1 MLRAESTQG
10 AGTNGHSGI
19 NIYLGSGPS
28 HIDMFDMKPEA
39 PPEIRGEFH
48 PIATTV
54 PGMQICHLMPK
65 LAGMAG
71 KFTII
76 RSLTGL
82 NNEHSPSQTETGWKE
97 FDLKSIGGHPSL
109 GSVVAKL
116 HGPTNGPVP
125 RFVDLNGH
133 STHGF
138 LGPVYSAF
146 RPDNDGRGDLRL
158 RPEITMDRFHN
169 RAELLK
175 QLDRVRRDIDSSRM
189 MEAMDA
195 FNGRAMGVI
204 TSSKLAEALD
214 WEKADPKIRERYGIP
229 ESNDNSRFLV
239 ARRLVEC
246 GVRIVSFSWGGWDTH
261 TENFTTLRRQ
271 LPPLDTALSA
281 MINDLDEQGL
291 LATTT
296 IAMWGEFGRSPRIGG
311 GGRDHWPRAASVFIA
326 GGGFT
331 SGQVIGSTNRWRR
344 NGPGS
349 AGSLSRSV
357 RHVLSPVGHRPAD
370 HDAPRPERSPA
381 ISCGTSRAN
390 RRIDRLNRIS
400 RYSTSSQAQGLRP
413 WAFCFVHQ
421 CRSGVS
427 PLCPRLYHPCNALSL
442 RADLILE
449 GSKLI

>member
-1 MLRAESTQG
+1 
-10 AGTNGHSGI
+10 
-19 NIYLGSGPS
+19 
-28 HIDMFDMKPEA
+28 MFDMKPEA

-82 NNEHSPSQTETGWKE
+82 NNEHSPSQTESGWKE

-109 GSVVAKL
+109 GCVVAKL

-125 RFVDLNGH
+125 TFVDLNGH
-133 STHGF
+133 SQHGF

-146 RPDNDGRGDLRL
+146 RPDNDGRADLRL
-158 RPEITMDRFHN
+158 RAEITVDRFHH

-175 QLDRVRRDIDSSRM
+175 QLDRVRRDVDSSHM

-195 FNGRAMGVI
+195 FNSRAMGVI

-214 WEKADPKIRERYGIP
+214 WEKADPKVRERYGIP

-246 GVRIVSFSWGGWDTH
+246 GVRIISLSWGGWDTH

-281 MINDLDEQGL
+281 MINDLDEHGL
-291 LATTT
+291 LATTS
-296 IAMWGEFGRSPRIGG
+296 IAMWGEFGRSPRISGG
-311 GGRDHWPRAASVFIA
+311 GARPLALRGQRVHRRRRATLGPGDRLDESV
-326 GGGFT
+326 
-331 SGQVIGSTNRWRR
+331 WR
-344 NGPGS
+344 NGPGP
-349 AGSLSRSV
+349 AGPFPGSLCARSITSWESTPGPRRCGIRTAGRNIWWNIPSRSP
-357 RHVLSPVGHRPAD
+357 S
-370 HDAPRPERSPA
+370 
-381 ISCGTSRAN
+381 
-390 RRIDRLNRIS
+390 
-400 RYSTSSQAQGLRP
+400 
-413 WAFCFVHQ
+413 
-421 CRSGVS
+421 
-427 PLCPRLYHPCNALSL
+427 
-442 RADLILE
+442 
-449 GSKLI
+449 